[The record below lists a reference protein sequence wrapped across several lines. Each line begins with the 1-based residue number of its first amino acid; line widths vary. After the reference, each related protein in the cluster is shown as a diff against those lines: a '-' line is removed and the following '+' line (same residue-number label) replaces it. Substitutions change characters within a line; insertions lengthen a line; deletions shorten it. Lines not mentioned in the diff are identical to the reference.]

1 MGSGDRAVSL
11 QHFATAQSAISFP
24 VICYAGT
31 NVTATCSQLRK
42 LFYHK
47 DAQKLVGVF
56 TTADTDWNILGVGNP
71 TVQANW
77 RINYLW
83 RDGGPVEINDTPLRG
98 HQSLN
103 VQQTHNAD
111 TQCLTIAMGDNI
123 ATDEL
128 SAIEGDALYP
138 LSEIWG
144 YDIYPIRY
152 SSAAVLGAQ
161 FDASYLTTPSAGYV
175 VPASSLA
182 AFKVL
187 KKPSGSTMVSV
198 VLGAFASWTH
208 PRDMVYIDGVRTA
221 ITFMQMSG
229 ATVKADAPAM
239 VRLFKTT
246 TDPWTLLWTDTL
258 PATDSVMCYDPQYE
272 IVYSCGK
279 WTSNAVIHASKLKQS
294 PASLSTLTLVS
305 GTTLNALG
313 AAQISVLVTDTFG
326 SGLSGVTVCWTLSA
340 ATSGGTFLSAYTKT
354 NVSGIAVGT
363 YIGPQLSG
371 ATSTEF
377 VSAAVATIDPV
388 L

>member
-1 MGSGDRAVSL
+1 MSL
-11 QHFATAQSAISFP
+11 QHFFTAQSAIAFP

-31 NVTATCSQLRK
+31 NVTTTVSQLRK
-42 LFYHK
+42 LFWHAP
-47 DAQKLVGVF
+47 AQKLVGVF
-56 TTADTDWNILGVGNP
+56 TTGDTDWNILGTGNP
-71 TVQANW
+71 HIQANW

-83 RDGGPVEINDTPLRG
+83 RDGGSVEINDTPLRG
-98 HQSLN
+98 ALSPYL
-103 VQQTHNAD
+103 QQTHTAD
-111 TQCLTIAMGDNI
+111 TQVVTVAMGDNI
-123 ATDEL
+123 GTDEL

-144 YDIYPIRY
+144 YDIYPVRY
-152 SSAAVLGAQ
+152 SSAAVLGQ
-161 FDASYLTTPSAGYV
+161 RYEASYLTTPSAGYV

-182 AFKVL
+182 AFQVL
-187 KKPSGSTMVSV
+187 KKPSGSVMVSV

-229 ATVKADAPAM
+229 GTVNASLPAM

-258 PATDSVMCYDPQYE
+258 PATDSVMCYDPTNE
-272 IVYSCGK
+272 IVYSTGK
-279 WTSNAVIHASKLKQS
+279 WASNAVIHASKLKQS

-305 GTTLNALG
+305 GSTLHALR

-326 SGLSGVTVCWTLSA
+326 SGLSGVTACWTLSA
-340 ATSGGTFLSAYTKT
+340 ATSGGSFLSAYTKT
-354 NVSGIAVGT
+354 NASGITYGT

-371 ATSTEF
+371 STITEL
-377 VSAAVATIDPV
+377 VSVAVATIDPV
-388 L
+388 GVL